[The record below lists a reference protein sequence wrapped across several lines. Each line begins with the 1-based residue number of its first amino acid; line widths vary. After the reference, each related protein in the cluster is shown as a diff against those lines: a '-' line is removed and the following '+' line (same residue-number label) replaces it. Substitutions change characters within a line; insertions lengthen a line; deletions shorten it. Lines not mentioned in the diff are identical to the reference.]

1 MTFEEFVNSPQ
12 IKNAMASKDP
22 LGELEKM
29 FGRNPLARNAI
40 NMARRMPNNKELE
53 NLANNVCQEVHL
65 DMNNLN
71 AKTNR

>member
-12 IKNAMASKDP
+12 IKKAMSSNNP
-22 LGELEKM
+22 LGELERM
-29 FGRNPLARNAI
+29 FGNNPLAKNAI

-53 NLANNVCQEVHL
+53 KLANNICQEVHL